1 MSQNQEIMLTITI
14 AGNQYPVHFG
24 LRGLNSFA
32 KKTGFSFGDIVT
44 AADAANSIEALIAL
58 GVHGLN
64 EGARK
69 SGAKT
74 AKTFTEDDLWDAVDE
89 DPGILLQIA
98 DAFTVAIKPLIN
110 KLDGVVDPN
119 S

>member
-1 MSQNQEIMLTITI
+1 MLTITI

-24 LRGLNSFA
+24 MRGLAEYA
-32 KKTGFSFGDIVT
+32 KKTGFSFGQLVT
-44 AADAANSIEALIAL
+44 SEDAVSSIEGLVGIAVL
-58 GVHGLN
+58 GLN

-69 SGAKT
+69 TGNPRAH
-74 AKTFTEDDLWDAVDE
+74 TFTENDIWDAIDE

-98 DAFTVAIKPLIN
+98 DAFSASIKPLID
-110 KLDGVVDPN
+110 KLDRVVDPN

>member
-1 MSQNQEIMLTITI
+1 MLTITI

-24 LRGLNSFA
+24 MRGLAEYA
-32 KKTGFSFGDIVT
+32 KKTGFSFGQLVT
-44 AADAANSIEALIAL
+44 TEDAVSSIEGLVGIAVL
-58 GVHGLN
+58 GLN

-69 SGAKT
+69 AGNPRAHV
-74 AKTFTEDDLWDAVDE
+74 FTENDIWDAIDE

-98 DAFTVAIKPLIN
+98 DAFSASIKPLID
-110 KLDGVVDPN
+110 KLDRVVDPN

>member
-1 MSQNQEIMLTITI
+1 MLTITI

-24 LRGLNSFA
+24 LRGINAYA
-32 KKTGFSFGDIVT
+32 KKTGYSFGQIVS
-44 AADAANSIEALIAL
+44 AEDAASSIEGLVGLAVL
-58 GVHGLN
+58 GLN

-69 SGAKT
+69 AGIKNAKV
-74 AKTFTEDDLWDAVDE
+74 FTEDDIWDAVDE
-89 DPGILLQIA
+89 DPGLLLQIA
-98 DAFTVAIKPLIN
+98 DAFSTSIKPLIN